1 MPLLADHAVYV
12 PDAPVINAT
21 AVEHACFGCGTA
33 NQHGLQ
39 LQFRAL
45 PDGGV
50 WAAFVPQVVHE
61 GYVGMI
67 HGGITSTLLDEAMSW
82 AVTHQGDLG
91 VTTRLAVTF
100 RAPLL
105 ALHTVVLH
113 GYVDSTTRR
122 TLTTR
127 GEVRD
132 DATGRLLASATG
144 EFMRVSPAQAVR
156 WRESYGMTDDSAFA
170 TAMSARAVGGE

>member
-1 MPLLADHAVYV
+1 MPLLTNTDVYSADATVV
-12 PDAPVINAT
+12 NAT
-21 AVEHACFGCGTA
+21 TVEHACFGCGTA
-33 NQHGLQ
+33 NQQGLH

-50 WAAFVPQVVHE
+50 WATFVPQVVHE

-82 AVTHQGDLG
+82 AVTHRGDLG
-91 VTTRLAVTF
+91 VTTRLSVTF

-105 ALHTVVLH
+105 ALQTVVLH
-113 GYVDSTTRR
+113 GHVDRTTRR

-144 EFMRVSPAQAVR
+144 EFVRVSPAQAAR
-156 WRESYGMTDDSAFA
+156 WRESYGLTDDSAFA
-170 TAMSARAVGGE
+170 TAMSARAVGSQ